1 MSLNQ
6 INFKKWLSILSLTGL
21 TISLPLVSF
30 AVGQTA
36 AVQSL
41 PKLLLI
47 SDIDDTIKVSHVLNK
62 ADAAS
67 RAADV
72 TTPFTGMAQLYQ
84 WVSNSHTNTQIVYLS
99 NAPEEV
105 AGIPAFKISH
115 QTFLNYNHFPKGEL
129 DLREDIFDQNF
140 KITEIRRLLKSEK
153 PDIVI
158 FVGDNGERD
167 AEIYHQA
174 TIEFAQSGIQFH
186 TFIHQLY
193 SKEKSFFKPDFLEE
207 LGHSIFPEQHGFVT
221 PIEVALQLRDDSLIS
236 SAGLQWMLQNV
247 APYISQEKDF
257 KWDGLKQITFPFF
270 SNCADFEW
278 ATKRSEGGLESSE
291 SKLLEQLKQKIE
303 KECHP

>member
-1 MSLNQ
+1 MSFNQ
-6 INFKKWLSILSLTGL
+6 INFKKWFSILSLTSL
-21 TISLPLVSF
+21 SLSLPLLSV
-30 AVGQTA
+30 A
-36 AVQSL
+36 AGSMDSVVRL

-62 ADAAS
+62 ADAVS

-84 WVSNSHTNTQIVYLS
+84 WVVNSNKNTQIVYLS

-115 QTFLNYNHFPKGEL
+115 QTFLNYNHFPEGEL
-129 DLREDIFDQNF
+129 DLRGDLFDKNF
-140 KITEIRRLLKSEK
+140 KITEIRRLLTNEK

-174 TIEFAQSGIQFH
+174 TLEFAQSGIQFH

-207 LGHSIFPEQHGFVT
+207 LGHSLFSEQSGFVT
-221 PIEVALQLRDDSLIS
+221 PIEIALQLKDESLIS
-236 SAGLQWMLQNV
+236 AEGLQWMLQNV
-247 APYISQEKDF
+247 APYIAQEKTF

-270 SNCADFEW
+270 SNCADFDW
-278 ATKRSEGGLESSE
+278 INRRSEAELGSAE
-291 SKLLEQLKQKIE
+291 SKLLDQLKQKIQQ
-303 KECHP
+303 ECHP